1 MGKGRGG
8 IEAGYG
14 ELFFSRTYDFLEAC
28 LVGQAGR
35 SEHTR
40 KSHELGLGALYD
52 YVTGQLAIPPGRLAF
67 RLRPHGPPPGRS
79 QHMRGAAGLANG
91 TVNSRLAA
99 VRAYLRYAADGD
111 PSLISV
117 WLATRKVPT
126 LPTPKRQR
134 PVIEAG
140 DLAAF
145 LDAPERT
152 RIGNRDRF
160 ILVLLFD
167 TAMRA
172 AELVGVTLGDLV
184 LPDGAPAS
192 VLVRGKGRRERRIGL
207 SGRADARPRAYP
219 EACHGGNRDP
229 STPLVYTVTHGAVHP
244 MSERN
249 VERIVSKYGDVA
261 RKEHPGI
268 PKAYPHMVRRTRATT
283 PCRDGV
289 PTGQVSTL
297 LGHQQ
302 IETTRSHYAYPSPE
316 QLREA
321 AGRGGGLEPN
331 AEREWV
337 GHEEEIKR
345 KFGL

>member
-14 ELFFSRTYDFLEAC
+14 ELFFSRTYDFLEVY

-40 KSHELGLGALYD
+40 KSYKLGLGALYD
-52 YVTGQLAIPPGRLAF
+52 YVTGQLAIPPGRLAP
-67 RLRPHGPPPGRS
+67 RPRPHGPPPGRS
-79 QHMRGAAGLANG
+79 RRMRAAGLANG

-111 PSLISV
+111 PSPMSV

-152 RIGNRDRF
+152 RIGNRDRLV
-160 ILVLLFD
+160 LVLLFD

-192 VLVRGKGRRERRIGL
+192 ALARGKGRRERRIGL
-207 SGRADARPRAYP
+207 SGRADAHLRAYL
-219 EACHGGNRDP
+219 EAYHGGNRDP
-229 STPLVYTVTHGAVHP
+229 STPLVHAVTHGAARP

-249 VERIVSKYGDVA
+249 VERIVAKYGDVA
-261 RKEHPGI
+261 REEHSGI
-268 PKAYPHMVRRTRATT
+268 
-283 PCRDGV
+283 
-289 PTGQVSTL
+289 
-297 LGHQQ
+297 
-302 IETTRSHYAYPSPE
+302 
-316 QLREA
+316 
-321 AGRGGGLEPN
+321 
-331 AEREWV
+331 
-337 GHEEEIKR
+337 
-345 KFGL
+345 